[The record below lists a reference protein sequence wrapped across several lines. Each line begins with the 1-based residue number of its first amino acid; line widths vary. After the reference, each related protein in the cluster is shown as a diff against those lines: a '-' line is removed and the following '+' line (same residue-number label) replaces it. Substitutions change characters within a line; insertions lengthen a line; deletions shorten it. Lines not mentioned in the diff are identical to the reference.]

1 LGDGSFRFKVLVV
14 WSWGVARAGVWDQ
27 FDLTRTKGN
36 KKANF
41 VYYDETISFSL
52 SLFIHMT
59 RFSQKKGIRG
69 KGGGTRGMDGCFVV
83 CKQAVGLVFYT
94 LYHKFSMNFS
104 TLFFSFPFFFF
115 FFFFFLFSFLFLSL
129 SLCVCVY
136 T

>member
-1 LGDGSFRFKVLVV
+1 MGSCTSRC
-14 WSWGVARAGVWDQ
+14 VWDQ
-27 FDLTRTKGN
+27 LDLTRTKGN

-83 CKQAVGLVFYT
+83 CKRAVGLFFYT

-104 TLFFSFPFFFF
+104 TLFFFVSLLLLPLL
-115 FFFFFLFSFLFLSL
+115 LFVSLSL

-136 T
+136 VVWERGMEL